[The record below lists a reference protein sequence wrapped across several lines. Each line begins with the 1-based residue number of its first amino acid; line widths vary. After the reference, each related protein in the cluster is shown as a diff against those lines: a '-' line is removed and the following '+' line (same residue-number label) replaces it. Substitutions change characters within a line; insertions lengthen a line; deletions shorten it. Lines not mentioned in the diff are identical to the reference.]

1 MMIEN
6 LIRLVVGMYLI
17 VLAMV
22 IADKKFEYFG
32 LLAVMFLP
40 MVVYIVKR
48 KILKLV

>member
-1 MMIEN
+1 MKEN
-6 LIRLVVGMYLI
+6 IVRLIVGMTLL
-17 VLAMV
+17 VWAMA

-40 MVVYIVKR
+40 MMVYIVKR